1 MIEITDTHIAEFES
15 RFDRLSFDD
24 ESKDFIKCLDSKD
37 IQACPGAGKTTSLVA
52 KLDIIASQMPFKD
65 NSGILVLTHTNV
77 AVDEIKAKL
86 GANAKILLSYP
97 NHVGTFQSFVN
108 KFLAIPMYVKLVGK
122 RPERIDNEIYE
133 NIFIK
138 QLAGSLLYG
147 LKEKFK
153 QQETTEQGKL
163 ENVKNFLKSFYID
176 LQDDNKLK
184 KYNGDSFEYKH
195 NSPSDTYKKIQSI
208 KLDLFK
214 NGIVTFDDMYYLA
227 KLFLHSFPN
236 MNEVFQK
243 RFKYVFVDEVQDT
256 DDKQFEI
263 LDTLFSNS
271 DVVIQRIGDKNQEI
285 FAAMGSKARGWQV
298 THDRLEIKNTKRLS
312 SKISEK
318 VTHFAISPQEL
329 NGIEAIEI
337 QPVILLFDRSTMS
350 ETVFLEFSRLIEE
363 YGLNNGNKLFRAVGA
378 VKEHES
384 GYGISE
390 YFPSFIP
397 ADNASIAHETLLEKF
412 ELFDT
417 KSIFPKEYK
426 KTLMSIIIEYLKAEE
441 IKNDNK
447 FFTVSDLLKYLRE
460 NHKEAYSNFKLKLFE
475 GVQKLNS
482 KECSFDVLKEK
493 LQIVLNKFGHTL
505 DEQKLKNIIKAHK
518 LDIAYKTDKN
528 QYRYSNGGI
537 EFDIHISTIHKA
549 KGETHTATLVLE
561 TYYYDYDLKKLLP
574 LLKGES
580 IANGIRNDH
589 KRKLLYVAMSRPT
602 HLLCLAIN
610 KEHVSDEDKSDLESC
625 GYLIKDI
632 TTP

>member
-298 THDRLEIKNTKRLS
+298 THDKLEIKNTKRLS